1 VEVNDLIE
9 IEDLKWRQ
17 RAKQAWLQQE
27 DKNSKYFHACVNQRR
42 KVNEIKK
49 KNQNLEGELC
59 TEPVDIKGA
68 FLQYYK
74 GLFRDNN
81 IEGIDACLSGMECRV
96 TQQINTRLLRHCI
109 VEKVSQALQF
119 IGRFKAPIRMV
130 S

>member
-27 DKNSKYFHACVNQRR
+27 DKNSKYFHACV
-42 KVNEIKK
+42 
-49 KNQNLEGELC
+49 NQNLEGELC